1 MKIQL
6 NKEGTIFNEDK
17 SKKIEYIKI
26 GSEYHFRVYN
36 LIKDKKSIRYEPI
49 NEAPMVMSKNQL
61 ENYIYA
67 EIYI

>member
-1 MKIQL
+1 MINLQ
-6 NKEGTIFNEDK
+6 KEGTIFNDDK

-26 GSEYHFRVYN
+26 GSEYHFKVYN

-49 NEAPMVMSKNQL
+49 NEIPLVMNKKQL

-67 EIYI
+67 EF